1 MTLDITP
8 ASEPPLVHAG
18 LPAEL
23 PAATVPPSD
32 KPIAPLDLEESPK
45 LRTKLRL
52 YIILTA
58 LYVAYPSLLVFG
70 VNHHL
75 TVSCSSPCF
84 YPPLIRPL
92 SHNRF
97 RQYALICALL
107 RDMFG
112 LAAPTC
118 WPRLLRVQYGR
129 NVATFGAASLCS
141 L

>member
-75 TVSCSSPCF
+75 TYFAAPPVS
-84 YPPLIRPL
+84 IRP
-92 SHNRF
+92 
-97 RQYALICALL
+97 
-107 RDMFG
+107 
-112 LAAPTC
+112 
-118 WPRLLRVQYGR
+118 
-129 NVATFGAASLCS
+129 
-141 L
+141 